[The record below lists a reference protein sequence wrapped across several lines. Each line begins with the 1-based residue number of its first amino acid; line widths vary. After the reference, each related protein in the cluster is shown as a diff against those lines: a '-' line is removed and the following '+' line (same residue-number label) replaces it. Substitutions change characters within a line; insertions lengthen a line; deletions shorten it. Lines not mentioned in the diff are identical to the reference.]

1 MPSAAAAGWISLSA
15 LLILLSGPSPRRLR
29 GFSGCEAREK
39 GGRLTSDPNRSSLGL
54 LPSGP
59 DPVGEWFVHCQPP
72 ASYIGRTKGESKR
85 GGQRE
90 TCHLAMGR
98 GHP

>member
-1 MPSAAAAGWISLSA
+1 MPSAVAAGWLSLSA

-59 DPVGEWFVHCQPP
+59 DPVGEWFAHRQPP
-72 ASYIGRTKGESKR
+72 ASYIGRTNGESKR

-90 TCHLAMGR
+90 IWHLAIPG
-98 GHP
+98 GHQ